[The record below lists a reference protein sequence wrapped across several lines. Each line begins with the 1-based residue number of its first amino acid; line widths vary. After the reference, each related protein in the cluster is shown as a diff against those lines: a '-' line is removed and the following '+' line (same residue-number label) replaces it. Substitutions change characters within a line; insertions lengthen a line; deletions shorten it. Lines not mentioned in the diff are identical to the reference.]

1 MGARQFNG
9 LILDFF
15 GVLTSN
21 MVEVTTQFVL
31 REKLHPSAF
40 LRAWSDPRGQELYRK
55 LELGEIDQTTWNTGF
70 APLIGADPDNLLERM
85 CWDLYPAHEVLKVAK
100 QARTAGVRTA
110 VLSNSMGRQP
120 YDPYAPYDL
129 RGNFDEVLL
138 SAEHGVRKPDPA
150 IFRLALERLGLAA
163 EQCVFVDDSEE
174 NLQTA
179 GDLGM
184 TIVFSL
190 DEREVAQRLRMLFGL
205 PDL

>member
-1 MGARQFNG
+1 VPTSRLQG

-55 LELGEIDQTTWNTGF
+55 LELGEIDQMAWNTGF
-70 APLIGADPDNLLERM
+70 APLIGAEPDNLMERM
-85 CWDLYPAHEVLKVAK
+85 CWDLYPAHQVLKAAK
-100 QARTAGVRTA
+100 QARATGIKTA

-129 RGNFDEVLL
+129 RGNFDEVVL
-138 SAEHGVRKPDPA
+138 SGEHGVRKPDPA
-150 IFRLALERLGLAA
+150 IFRLVLDRLGLAA

-174 NLQTA
+174 NLQA
-179 GDLGM
+179 ASDLGM

-190 DEREVAQRLRMLFGL
+190 DERVVAQRLRMLFGL
-205 PDL
+205 PEL

>member
-1 MGARQFNG
+1 VSTPRPQG

-31 REKLHPSAF
+31 RERLHPSAF
-40 LRAWSDPRGQELYRK
+40 LRAWSDPRGQE
-55 LELGEIDQTTWNTGF
+55 TAWNTRF
-70 APLIGADPDNLLERM
+70 AELIGADPDNLMERM

-100 QARTAGVRTA
+100 QARGAGIKTA
-110 VLSNSMGRQP
+110 VLSNSMGRRP

-129 RGNFDEVLL
+129 RGNFDDVVL
-138 SAEHGVRKPDPA
+138 SGDHGVRKPDPA
-150 IFRLALERLGLAA
+150 IFRLVLDRLGLAA

-174 NLQTA
+174 NLQA
-179 GDLGM
+179 ASDLGM

-190 DEREVAQRLRMLFGL
+190 DERVVAQRLRMLFGL